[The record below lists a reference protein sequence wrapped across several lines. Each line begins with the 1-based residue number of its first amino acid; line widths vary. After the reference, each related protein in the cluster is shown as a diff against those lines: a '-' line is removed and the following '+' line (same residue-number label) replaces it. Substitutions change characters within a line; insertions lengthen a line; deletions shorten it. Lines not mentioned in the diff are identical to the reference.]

1 MSPLGPRK
9 DLLLKGSP
17 VSDLSGPVFGSPTR
31 GREGE
36 FS

>member
-1 MSPLGPRK
+1 MIPLGPRK
-9 DLLLKGSP
+9 DLLLKWSP
-17 VSDLSGPVFGSPTR
+17 VSDLSGPVFGSPIN